1 MVPIIFVCNPLVDLN
16 LSFFSSN
23 SSSNS
28 LEDLLFLL
36 SPHLLSKQA
45 QYLLQYLLTK
55 HKIHRKHP
63 ETLFFA
69 SLPFYEFAVF
79 NKIVESLPM
88 SETTRLVASNF
99 QLIPV

>member
-1 MVPIIFVCNPLVDLN
+1 M
-16 LSFFSSN
+16 
-23 SSSNS
+23 
-28 LEDLLFLL
+28 FLL
-36 SPHLLSKQA
+36 SPHLLTKPA

-69 SLPFYEFAVF
+69 SLPFYEFAIF

-88 SETTRLVASNF
+88 SDTTRWVAIELN
-99 QLIPV
+99 L